1 MKKFLYLCSMMLLCT
16 DIMAQIDLNG
26 FEYEVKKSI
35 SITSTLGEPVVSSS
49 DKKTFRVTDSFVVTG
64 PFTVNN
70 GAEFTVIKQ
79 LCPPDE

>member
-1 MKKFLYLCSMMLLCT
+1 MKKFLYLCGMMLFCT

-26 FEYEVKKSI
+26 FDYEVKKSI

-70 GAEFTVIKQ
+70 GAEFAVIKQ